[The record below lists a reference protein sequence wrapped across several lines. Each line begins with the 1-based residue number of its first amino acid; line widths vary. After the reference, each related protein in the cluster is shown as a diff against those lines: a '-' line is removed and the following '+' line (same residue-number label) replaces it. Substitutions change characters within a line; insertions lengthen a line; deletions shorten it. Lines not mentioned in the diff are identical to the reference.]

1 MLCQST
7 FLGRLTV
14 SKGLFSEKL
23 IHAGLVAA
31 LLAHSSRSRSH
42 ARGSHRGKCFGVV
55 NHSVG
60 VGDITVFQ
68 FDR

>member
-14 SKGLFSEKL
+14 SKGLFSEKH
-23 IHAGLVAA
+23 IHVGLVEA
-31 LLAHSSRSRSH
+31 LLAHSSRSQRN

-55 NHSVG
+55 NYSVG